1 MLLKVCVNGFRNAKG
16 THVSVYVSL
25 LKGEYDSNLDWPFKG
40 VVIVELTNWKNGKD
54 HLSHTIVFNEQT
66 DHVCSSC
73 VTEEYLTDIGWNGS
87 DQLQFNTSQQ
97 CPFKRPF
104 LLSQSLSLDM
114 HRLICSD
121 FTTP

>member
-87 DQLQFNTSQQ
+87 DDAFPHSSLLYNPVTNTEYLHDDCLQFRVSEVRVN
-97 CPFKRPF
+97 K
-104 LLSQSLSLDM
+104 
-114 HRLICSD
+114 
-121 FTTP
+121 